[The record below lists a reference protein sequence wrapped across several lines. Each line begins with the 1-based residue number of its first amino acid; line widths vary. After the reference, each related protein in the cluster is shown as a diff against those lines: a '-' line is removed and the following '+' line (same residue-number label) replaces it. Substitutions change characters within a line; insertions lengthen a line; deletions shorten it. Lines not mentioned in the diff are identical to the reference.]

1 MYSAAL
7 TRIYSYSWR
16 ASGFPGSALSGTVVM
31 RVRNPSSQQTAAAN
45 RAAVQR
51 GRVCRATMAVIQY
64 LESCSSALAAG
75 RRPTAENLL
84 VYIYRTVWFV
94 EGLVA
99 NVGHGQV
106 STVRSGPQEV
116 TAGSFQKPPGLPKW
130 KKRKSKT
137 GPSGA
142 WGAVLEL
149 ESLSF
154 MRADSQ
160 QRGFFAMQISFDL
173 ASRVRYRW
181 ALAARV
187 LSCSCRITAG
197 IGPKSACL
205 QCSGCQSLPE
215 AVVKYSGKFISGQML
230 FRSGSCLSL
239 AFYIRF
245 TYQNFL
251 YPRDSWQCSGI
262 RLAADS

>member
-1 MYSAAL
+1 MSCQKS
-7 TRIYSYSWR
+7 RPDCPNGR
-16 ASGFPGSALSGTVVM
+16 KGSRKPVHP
-31 RVRNPSSQQTAAAN
+31 VR
-45 RAAVQR
+45 
-51 GRVCRATMAVIQY
+51 G
-64 LESCSSALAAG
+64 
-75 RRPTAENLL
+75 
-84 VYIYRTVWFV
+84 
-94 EGLVA
+94 
-99 NVGHGQV
+99 V
-106 STVRSGPQEV
+106 S
-116 TAGSFQKPPGLPKW
+116 
-130 KKRKSKT
+130 
-137 GPSGA
+137 
-142 WGAVLEL
+142 VLGL